1 MGWVLAILIAG
12 AAGMVVFSLVRGL
25 IYFAKTGEA
34 IQKGGEA
41 EAEFYLAQNRM
52 MFARV
57 KWQALAIG
65 LLVLI
70 GLLGASAK

>member
-1 MGWVLAILIAG
+1 MGWVLVILIAG

-25 IYFAKTGEA
+25 IYFTKTGNA
-34 IQKGGEA
+34 IQNGSDA
-41 EAEFYLAQNRM
+41 EAELYMAQNRM

-57 KWQALAIG
+57 KWQAVTIG

-70 GLLGASAK
+70 GLLASTGK